1 MNNNPE
7 RVFSND
13 MQHIIGDSAFELS
26 MHMLV
31 PYRGTNLN
39 RRQIKFNTVLSKTR
53 VVIENAFG
61 LLKGRF
67 RRLKYIDSNLENIP
81 LIIQCACILHNF
93 TLQYI
98 IDEQEFL
105 NDITQE
111 QPEEYQLD
119 LEINLPDNTDGVN
132 KKDLISFLL

>member
-132 KKDLISFLL
+132 KRDLISFLL